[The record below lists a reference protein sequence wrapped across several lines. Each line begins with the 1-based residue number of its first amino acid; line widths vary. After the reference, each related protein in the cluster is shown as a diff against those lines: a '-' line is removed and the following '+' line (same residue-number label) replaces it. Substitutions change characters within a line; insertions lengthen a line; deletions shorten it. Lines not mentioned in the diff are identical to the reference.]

1 MLKTGLFL
9 AFLLYPSLSA
19 KMLSVLNC
27 KVVHGQPYLVSDI
40 RIACYDATHNKYMIM
55 GLLGIFLYA
64 VGIPLAF
71 LGLLFQYKVPSLAKH
86 KRECHILSRA
96 IIAYSS
102 IFSNESNE
110 EHALHMLR
118 CATGM
123 MTLACVHEHS
133 YSLVDDGTEYAF
145 PCSDASPFCE
155 GNDTDVL
162 PGRSARSLAGLS
174 NGWKHTR
181 H

>member
-27 KVVHGQPYLVSDI
+27 KVVHGQAYLVSDI
-40 RIACYDATHNKYMIM
+40 RIACYDAAHNKYMIM

-86 KRECHILSRA
+86 KRECHTLSKVIEKYIRLALILD
-96 IIAYSS
+96 
-102 IFSNESNE
+102 NE

-118 CATGM
+118 CAIVM
-123 MTLACVHEHS
+123 I
-133 YSLVDDGTEYAF
+133 
-145 PCSDASPFCE
+145 
-155 GNDTDVL
+155 
-162 PGRSARSLAGLS
+162 
-174 NGWKHTR
+174 
-181 H
+181 